1 MSENTINETNQTP
14 PRKKPA
20 KRGRLIKRVILLTLL
35 AVVLTAGVVIYLA
48 KSEPAYWKKHEKF
61 LAETTPQR
69 MEELAEQVEDKLKML
84 ANLGIDENDPATQA
98 LRELTGQ
105 GPANPTDNQT
115 NTDGIVETTEYKI
128 KPEDVHINTEE
139 TITLDN
145 EQLAAVVQLRMD
157 EWMLE
162 RGYVKPKEIED
173 PMIAVEDEN
182 LVMAFKLKAG
192 KFDAVISG
200 KFDLTIL
207 ENGMAVLTL
216 KRFLVGKLPV
226 PADSLGEHLRRQSG
240 GDPRAEKVGEWL
252 GKLQELEVKP
262 VIELEHRRRAR
273 VMAYKILKDG
283 LEMTV
288 RIQDHKT
295 YKEMNGALAGVPV
308 D

>member
-1 MSENTINETNQTP
+1 MSENTINETNQTH

-20 KRGRLIKRVILLTLL
+20 RRGKLIKRVILLTLSAVIL
-35 AVVLTAGVVIYLA
+35 AAGVVIYLA
-48 KSEPAYWKKHEKF
+48 KSEPAYWKQHEKF

-69 MEELAEQVEDKLKML
+69 MEELAGQVEDKLKML
-84 ANLGIDENDPATQA
+84 ANLGIDENDPATQT

-105 GPANPTDNQT
+105 GTGTQT
-115 NTDGIVETTEYKI
+115 TAEGVVETTEYKI
-128 KPEDVHINTEE
+128 KPEDVHINTEQ
-139 TITLDN
+139 TITFDN
-145 EQLAAVVQLRMD
+145 DQLAAVVQLRMD

-162 RGYVKPKEIED
+162 RGYVKPNEIED

>member
-1 MSENTINETNQTP
+1 MSDKPNEENGNPAPTGK
-14 PRKKPA
+14 PRT
-20 KRGRLIKRVILLTLL
+20 RGGIGKLIKRVVLLTLL
-35 AVVLTAGVVIYLA
+35 AVVITAGVVVYLI
-48 KSEPAYWKKHEKF
+48 KSEPAYWKQHEKF
-61 LAETTPQR
+61 LAETTPQQ
-69 MEELAEQVEDKLKML
+69 MEALAEQVEEKLHKL
-84 ANLGIDENDPATQA
+84 ANLGIDENDPATQT

-105 GPANPTDNQT
+105 GRNATD
-115 NTDGIVETTEYKI
+115 DIVETTEYKI
-128 KPEDVHINTEE
+128 KPEDIHINSDQ

-145 EQLAAVVQLRMD
+145 EQLAAVVQLRLD

-162 RGYVKPKEIED
+162 RGYVKPDEIED
-173 PMIAVEDEN
+173 PMIAVEDDN

-192 KFDAVISG
+192 KFNAIISG
-200 KFDLTIL
+200 KFNLTIL
-207 ENGMAVLTL
+207 DNGMAVLTL
-216 KRFLVGKLPV
+216 RRFLVGKLPV

-240 GDPRAEKVGEWL
+240 GDPRAEKVGDWL

-273 VMAYKILKDG
+273 VMAYKIVKDR

>member
-1 MSENTINETNQTP
+1 MSDQPNVETGKPTP
-14 PRKKPA
+14 ARKQRT
-20 KRGRLIKRVILLTLL
+20 RGGLRKLITRVVVLTLL
-35 AVVLTAGVVIYLA
+35 AVLLTAGVVIYLA
-48 KSEPAYWKKHEKF
+48 KSEPGYWKQHEKF
-61 LAETTPQR
+61 LAETTPQE
-69 MEELAEQVEDKLKML
+69 MEKLAGQVEDKLKML
-84 ANLGIDENDPATQA
+84 ANLGIDQNDPATQT

-105 GPANPTDNQT
+105 GTGNQT
-115 NTDGIVETTEYKI
+115 TADGVVETTEFKI
-128 KPEDVHINTEE
+128 KPEDVHINTEQ

-173 PMIAVEDEN
+173 PMMAVDDGN
-182 LVMAFKLKAG
+182 LVMAFKFKAG
-192 KFDAVISG
+192 KFNAIISG

-273 VMAYKILKDG
+273 VMAYKTLKDG

-295 YKEMNGALAGVPV
+295 YKEMNDALAGVPV